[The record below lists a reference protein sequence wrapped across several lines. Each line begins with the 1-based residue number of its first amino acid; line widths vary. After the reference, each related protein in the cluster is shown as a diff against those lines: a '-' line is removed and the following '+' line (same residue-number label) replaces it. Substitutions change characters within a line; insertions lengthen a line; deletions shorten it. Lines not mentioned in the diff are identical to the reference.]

1 MIILSLHKY
10 CSQFLYILLKFLV
23 QLFALPEV
31 NNCLILR
38 ECLVFYIYISFY
50 SSLNTLTEV
59 EHLLKEFRM
68 LLIAK

>member
-38 ECLVFYIYISFY
+38 ECLVFYIYFILFFPK
-50 SSLNTLTEV
+50 TEV
-59 EHLLKEFRM
+59 EHLLKEFRV